1 MPDLHS
7 LNIATHILSGSLT
20 LLVGLFIL
28 SRPKGTQSHRRTG
41 WVAYGL
47 IGLCTLCALIG
58 AFLFRS
64 KLDLMGV
71 SVLVAYQMWASFR
84 ALKLKNRG
92 RNLPDLG
99 PAVGLLALSGV
110 TFWLIQQGGD
120 VNWAQPLVYAT
131 LGSMTLY
138 GGWDVGRTLLPQ
150 SFRRWLN
157 PAEHAFRMTGLIGV
171 LASVA
176 AGTFWPVSYV
186 PLGIV
191 GVATCVSL
199 VFAVRAARKAL
210 GVTPSVAL
218 NVRLKADS
226 EL

>member
-7 LNIATHILSGSLT
+7 LNIVTHIASGSLA
-20 LLVGLFIL
+20 LLVGLFVL
-28 SRPKGTQSHRRTG
+28 CRPKGTPSHRRNG
-41 WVAYGL
+41 WIACGL

-71 SVLVAYQMWASFR
+71 SVLVAYQMWASVR
-84 ALKLKNRG
+84 ALRLKNRG

-99 PAVGLLALSGV
+99 PAIGLLALSGV
-110 TFWLIQQGGD
+110 TFWLIRQGGN

-131 LGSMTLY
+131 LGSMALY
-138 GGWDVGRTLLPQ
+138 GGWDILRTLLPLHCRQ
-150 SFRRWLN
+150 WLN
-157 PAEHAFRMTGLIGV
+157 PAEHAFRMTGLIGA

-191 GVATCVSL
+191 GVFSFVSL
-199 VFAVRAARKAL
+199 FFAIRAARKAL
-210 GVTPSVAL
+210 GVTPSAAL
-218 NVRLKADS
+218 KARLKADR